1 MHEDNTLRGIP
12 VIMVS
17 SIASSP
23 AAEMF
28 PTDEY
33 LPIDMW
39 ISKPVQPED
48 LLQKVARL
56 VGTVDTA

>member
-1 MHEDNTLRGIP
+1 
-12 VIMVS
+12 MVS

-33 LPIDMW
+33 IPIDMW

-48 LLQKVARL
+48 LVRKVARL
-56 VGTVDTA
+56 IGEAGTT